1 MADKPDEKSMLTA
14 GKIAKELNVSA
25 GAVKNVIKSL
35 NIDPDLVKGGCAYYS
50 AETLKKIKESL

>member
-1 MADKPDEKSMLTA
+1 MAEKPDAKSMLTA

-50 AETLKKIKESL
+50 QETVKKIKGSL